1 MNHFQAIDGVN
12 KISIENE
19 SIPLLSAFRSL
30 HDECECRSTV
40 MAISDHSTSI
50 QVQLLSQ
57 SSADLIPRN
66 ANTHF
71 NTTLIP

>member
-1 MNHFQAIDGVN
+1 M
-12 KISIENE
+12 SIENE
-19 SIPLLSAFRSL
+19 SIQLLSAFRSL
-30 HDECECRSTV
+30 HDECECHSTAR
-40 MAISDHSTSI
+40 AISDHSNSI

-71 NTTLIP
+71 TATLIP